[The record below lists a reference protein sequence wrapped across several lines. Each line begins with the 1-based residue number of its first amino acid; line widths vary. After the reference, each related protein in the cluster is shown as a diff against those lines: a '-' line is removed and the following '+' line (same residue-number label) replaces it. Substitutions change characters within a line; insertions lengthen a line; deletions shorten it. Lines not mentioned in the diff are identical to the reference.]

1 MPLSTPFQSP
11 RLYNVIAVLLALY
24 SYYLAGSFAVR
35 SGDHLR
41 FWDLRSYLGLIC
53 GRGSFAVSGSFAAL
67 YSSLV
72 LIVSHTSTL
81 DEAHSWT
88 LVCSLVKR
96 LLTISH
102 TSTFHGACEISK
114 HPSARTAALRS
125 FHLRFSFSIVRL
137 RFFRHA
143 VLSRIINSQA
153 RQVNV
158 TDNTTRSQST
168 FFGRGRLG
176 GRVL

>member
-1 MPLSTPFQSP
+1 M
-11 RLYNVIAVLLALY
+11 
-24 SYYLAGSFAVR
+24 
-35 SGDHLR
+35 
-41 FWDLRSYLGLIC
+41 
-53 GRGSFAVSGSFAAL
+53 
-67 YSSLV
+67 

-96 LLTISH
+96 MLTISH

-114 HPSARTAALRS
+114 HPSARTASLRS
-125 FHLRFSFSIVRL
+125 FYLRFSFSIIRL

-153 RQVNV
+153 RQLNV

-176 GRVL
+176 GGCYNLKLLYMQALDDLDLMFSVIYCNILVMNG

>member
-1 MPLSTPFQSP
+1 MNVELRILTSWEPSGLRNGKFGHLKWPNFDPYPLEDNRSCWQSTQSDSP
-11 RLYNVIAVLLALY
+11 LA
-24 SYYLAGSFAVR
+24 
-35 SGDHLR
+35 
-41 FWDLRSYLGLIC
+41 
-53 GRGSFAVSGSFAAL
+53 
-67 YSSLV
+67 SSKRM

-96 LLTISH
+96 MLTISH

-114 HPSARTAALRS
+114 HPSARTASLRS
-125 FHLRFSFSIVRL
+125 FYLRFSFSIVRL

-153 RQVNV
+153 RRVKA

-168 FFGRGRLG
+168 FSVRDSGWEG
-176 GRVL
+176 